1 MDAKKQIKSSIQEA
15 ELYKSQGLFDEA
27 KEKYLSIVEFIQK
40 NEKIQKKQ
48 NLINSISKKI
58 SALEKEIEKIEI
70 ETAPIASEMSQKIQS
85 FIKIILREAETYASQ
100 GLVAPAKEK
109 YSQAA
114 EFLKKDDQVKNK
126 KKLLDGISKKIS
138 ALEKEIEKIE
148 TAQISSEMPQKIQS
162 FIKIILREAETY
174 ASQGLVAP
182 AKEKYSQAAEF
193 LKKDDQLKNKK
204 KLLDGISK
212 KISALEKKA
221 KPKEEKKKP
230 TPPEVP
236 VKDEEAEVP
245 TKDEEA
251 LEEEKKEEIEEEIQE
266 FIDISSIGIALDHG
280 PEKGRVV
287 ELDVSFQSGN
297 LINLIISSK
306 DKTMIENF
314 KAGDKLN
321 GIQFYS
327 PIAIF
332 KGSGIVSANTQID
345 SGPRQG
351 DYRLEIKILST

>member
-1 MDAKKQIKSSIQEA
+1 MDAKKQIKAFIQEA

-27 KEKYLSIVEFIQK
+27 KEKYLFIVEFIQK

-48 NLINSISKKI
+48 NLI
-58 SALEKEIEKIEI
+58 
-70 ETAPIASEMSQKIQS
+70 
-85 FIKIILREAETYASQ
+85 
-100 GLVAPAKEK
+100 
-109 YSQAA
+109 
-114 EFLKKDDQVKNK
+114 
-126 KKLLDGISKKIS
+126 DGISKKIS
-138 ALEKEIEKIE
+138 ALEKEIEKTE
-148 TAQISSEMPQKIQS
+148 TASISTEMSKKMQS
-162 FIKIILREAETY
+162 FIKIILQEAETY
-174 ASQGLVAP
+174 GSQGLVAQ
-182 AKEKYSQAAEF
+182 AKEKYYQAAEF
-193 LKKDDQLKNKK
+193 LKKDDRLKNKN
-204 KLLDGISK
+204 KLLDGISR
-212 KISALEKKA
+212 KISALEKEA
-221 KPKEEKKKP
+221 KLEEEKKKP

-245 TKDEEA
+245 IKDKEA
-251 LEEEKKEEIEEEIQE
+251 LEEEKKEEIEEGEQE
-266 FIDISSIGIALDHG
+266 FIDISSIGITLDHG

-297 LINLIISSK
+297 MINLIISSK

-332 KGSGIVSANTQID
+332 SGSGIVSANTQID
-345 SGPRQG
+345 SGPKQG

>member
-1 MDAKKQIKSSIQEA
+1 MDAKKQIKSFIQEA

-48 NLINSISKKI
+48 NLIDSISKKI
-58 SALEKEIEKIEI
+58 SALK
-70 ETAPIASEMSQKIQS
+70 
-85 FIKIILREAETYASQ
+85 
-100 GLVAPAKEK
+100 
-109 YSQAA
+109 
-114 EFLKKDDQVKNK
+114 
-126 KKLLDGISKKIS
+126 
-138 ALEKEIEKIE
+138 KEIEKIE
-148 TAQISSEMPQKIQS
+148 TAPISTEMSQKMQS
-162 FIKIILREAETY
+162 FIKIILQEAKTY
-174 ASQGLVAP
+174 GSQGLVAQ
-182 AKEKYSQAAEF
+182 AKEKYYQAAEF

-221 KPKEEKKKP
+221 KPEEEKKKP
-230 TPPEVP
+230 IPPEVP

-245 TKDEEA
+245 IKDEEA
-251 LEEEKKEEIEEEIQE
+251 LEEEKKEEIEEEEQD
-266 FIDISSIGIALDHG
+266 FIDISSIGITLDHG

-297 LINLIISSK
+297 MINLVISSK
-306 DKTMIENF
+306 DKTIIENF

-321 GIQFYS
+321 DIQFYS

-345 SGPRQG
+345 SGPKQG

>member
-1 MDAKKQIKSSIQEA
+1 MDAKKQIKSFIQEA

-48 NLINSISKKI
+48 NLIDSISKKI
-58 SALEKEIEKIEI
+58 SALKKEIEKIE
-70 ETAPIASEMSQKIQS
+70 TAPISTEMSQKMQS
-85 FIKIILREAETYASQ
+85 FIKIILREAGTYGSQ
-100 GLVAPAKEK
+100 GLVAQAKEK
-109 YSQAA
+109 Y
-114 EFLKKDDQVKNK
+114 
-126 KKLLDGISKKIS
+126 
-138 ALEKEIEKIE
+138 
-148 TAQISSEMPQKIQS
+148 
-162 FIKIILREAETY
+162 Y
-174 ASQGLVAP
+174 
-182 AKEKYSQAAEF
+182 QAAEF

-221 KPKEEKKKP
+221 KPEEEKKKP
-230 TPPEVP
+230 MPPEVP

-245 TKDEEA
+245 IKDEEA
-251 LEEEKKEEIEEEIQE
+251 LEEEKKEEIEEEEQD
-266 FIDISSIGIALDHG
+266 FIDISSIGITLDHG

-297 LINLIISSK
+297 MINLVISSK
-306 DKTMIENF
+306 DKTIIENF

-321 GIQFYS
+321 DIQFYS

-345 SGPRQG
+345 SGPKQG

>member
-1 MDAKKQIKSSIQEA
+1 MDAKKQIRSSIQEA
-15 ELYKSQGLFDEA
+15 ELYRSQGLFNEA

-48 NLINSISKKI
+48 NLIDSISKKI
-58 SALEKEIEKIEI
+58 SVLKKEIEKIE
-70 ETAPIASEMSQKIQS
+70 TAPISSEMSQKIQS
-85 FIKIILREAETYASQ
+85 FIKIILQEAEAYGSQ
-100 GLVAPAKEK
+100 GLVAQAKEK
-109 YSQAA
+109 YYQAA
-114 EFLKKDDQVKNK
+114 EFLKKDDH
-126 KKLLDGISKKIS
+126 
-138 ALEKEIEKIE
+138 
-148 TAQISSEMPQKIQS
+148 
-162 FIKIILREAETY
+162 
-174 ASQGLVAP
+174 
-182 AKEKYSQAAEF
+182 
-193 LKKDDQLKNKK
+193 LKNKK

-221 KPKEEKKKP
+221 KPEEEKKKP

-251 LEEEKKEEIEEEIQE
+251 LEEEKKEEIEEDKQE
-266 FIDISSIGIALDHG
+266 FIDISSIGITLDHG

-297 LINLIISSK
+297 MINLTISSK
-306 DKTMIENF
+306 DKAMIESF

-345 SGPRQG
+345 SGPKQG

>member
-1 MDAKKQIKSSIQEA
+1 MDAKKQIRSSIQEA
-15 ELYKSQGLFDEA
+15 ELYRSQGLFNEA

-48 NLINSISKKI
+48 NLIDSISKKI
-58 SALEKEIEKIEI
+58 SVLKKEIEKIE
-70 ETAPIASEMSQKIQS
+70 TAPISSEMSQKIQS
-85 FIKIILREAETYASQ
+85 FIKIILQEAKAYGSQ
-100 GLVAPAKEK
+100 GLVAQAKEK
-109 YSQAA
+109 YYQAA
-114 EFLKKDDQVKNK
+114 EFLKKDDH
-126 KKLLDGISKKIS
+126 
-138 ALEKEIEKIE
+138 
-148 TAQISSEMPQKIQS
+148 
-162 FIKIILREAETY
+162 F
-174 ASQGLVAP
+174 
-182 AKEKYSQAAEF
+182 
-193 LKKDDQLKNKK
+193 KNKK

-221 KPKEEKKKP
+221 KPEEEKKKP

-251 LEEEKKEEIEEEIQE
+251 LEEEKKEEIEEDKQE
-266 FIDISSIGIALDHG
+266 FIDISSIGITLDHG

-297 LINLIISSK
+297 MINLTISSK
-306 DKTMIENF
+306 DKAMIESF

-345 SGPRQG
+345 SGPKQG

>member
-114 EFLKKDDQVKNK
+114 EFLKKDDQ
-126 KKLLDGISKKIS
+126 
-138 ALEKEIEKIE
+138 
-148 TAQISSEMPQKIQS
+148 
-162 FIKIILREAETY
+162 
-174 ASQGLVAP
+174 
-182 AKEKYSQAAEF
+182 
-193 LKKDDQLKNKK
+193 LKNKK
-204 KLLDGISK
+204 KLLNGISK

-221 KPKEEKKKP
+221 KPEEEKKKP

>member
-48 NLINSISKKI
+48 NLIDSISKKI
-58 SALEKEIEKIEI
+58 SALEKEIENIEI

-85 FIKIILREAETYASQ
+85 FIKT
-100 GLVAPAKEK
+100 
-109 YSQAA
+109 
-114 EFLKKDDQVKNK
+114 
-126 KKLLDGISKKIS
+126 
-138 ALEKEIEKIE
+138 
-148 TAQISSEMPQKIQS
+148 
-162 FIKIILREAETY
+162 ILREAETY

-221 KPKEEKKKP
+221 KPEEEKKKP

-245 TKDEEA
+245 VKDEEAEVPIKDEEA
-251 LEEEKKEEIEEEIQE
+251 LEEKKKEEVEEGEQE
-266 FIDISSIGIALDHG
+266 FIDISSIGITLDHG

-297 LINLIISSK
+297 MINLIISSK

-345 SGPRQG
+345 SGPKQG

>member
-1 MDAKKQIKSSIQEA
+1 MDAKKQIRSSIQEA
-15 ELYKSQGLFDEA
+15 ELYRSQGLFDEA

-48 NLINSISKKI
+48 NLIDSISKKI
-58 SALEKEIEKIEI
+58 SALKKEIEKIE
-70 ETAPIASEMSQKIQS
+70 TAPISSEMSQKIQS
-85 FIKIILREAETYASQ
+85 FIKIILQEAKAYGSQ
-100 GLVAPAKEK
+100 GLVAQAKEK
-109 YSQAA
+109 YYQAA
-114 EFLKKDDQVKNK
+114 EFLKKDDH
-126 KKLLDGISKKIS
+126 
-138 ALEKEIEKIE
+138 
-148 TAQISSEMPQKIQS
+148 
-162 FIKIILREAETY
+162 
-174 ASQGLVAP
+174 
-182 AKEKYSQAAEF
+182 
-193 LKKDDQLKNKK
+193 LKNKK

-221 KPKEEKKKP
+221 KPEEEKKKP

-251 LEEEKKEEIEEEIQE
+251 LEEEKKEEIEEEKQE
-266 FIDISSIGIALDHG
+266 FIDISSIGITLDHG

-297 LINLIISSK
+297 MINLIISSK
-306 DKTMIENF
+306 DKAMIENF

-345 SGPRQG
+345 SGPKQG

>member
-1 MDAKKQIKSSIQEA
+1 MDAKKQIKSFIQEA
-15 ELYKSQGLFDEA
+15 ELYKSQGLLDEA

-48 NLINSISKKI
+48 NLIDSISKKI
-58 SALEKEIEKIEI
+58 SALK
-70 ETAPIASEMSQKIQS
+70 
-85 FIKIILREAETYASQ
+85 
-100 GLVAPAKEK
+100 
-109 YSQAA
+109 
-114 EFLKKDDQVKNK
+114 
-126 KKLLDGISKKIS
+126 
-138 ALEKEIEKIE
+138 KEIEKIE
-148 TAQISSEMPQKIQS
+148 TAPISTEMSQKMQS
-162 FIKIILREAETY
+162 FIKIILKEAETY
-174 ASQGLVAP
+174 GSQGLVAQ
-182 AKEKYSQAAEF
+182 AKEKYYQAAEF

-212 KISALEKKA
+212 KISALEKEA
-221 KPKEEKKKP
+221 KPEEEKKKP
-230 TPPEVP
+230 IPPEVP

-245 TKDEEA
+245 VKDEEA
-251 LEEEKKEEIEEEIQE
+251 LEEEKKEEIEEEEQE
-266 FIDISSIGIALDHG
+266 FIDISSIGITLDHG

-297 LINLIISSK
+297 MINLIISSK
-306 DKTMIENF
+306 DKAMIENF

-321 GIQFYS
+321 DIQFYS

-345 SGPRQG
+345 SGPKQG

>member
-1 MDAKKQIKSSIQEA
+1 MDAKKQIRSSIQEA

-27 KEKYLSIVEFIQK
+27 KEKYLSIVEFIQE

-48 NLINSISKKI
+48 HLIDS
-58 SALEKEIEKIEI
+58 
-70 ETAPIASEMSQKIQS
+70 
-85 FIKIILREAETYASQ
+85 
-100 GLVAPAKEK
+100 
-109 YSQAA
+109 
-114 EFLKKDDQVKNK
+114 
-126 KKLLDGISKKIS
+126 ISKKIS

-148 TAQISSEMPQKIQS
+148 TAQISSEMSQKIQS
-162 FIKIILREAETY
+162 FIKTILQEAEIY
-174 ASQGLVAP
+174 ASQGLVAQ

-221 KPKEEKKKP
+221 KPEEEKKKP

-245 TKDEEA
+245 IKDEEA

-266 FIDISSIGIALDHG
+266 FIDISSIGITLDHG

-297 LINLIISSK
+297 MINLIISSK
-306 DKTMIENF
+306 DKAMIENF

-345 SGPRQG
+345 SGPKQG